1 MEDTRQRKK
10 QVYKMKKLVLKT
22 IRYCSLDNDD
32 DLMNVVPS
40 EILSLSVDNPDNF
53 YRIMKRLAETRKE
66 KEEELARLIGLNENW
81 QKRIMDRRKFT
92 AVLKR
97 KEKHPSPEVE
107 RKKREICFMSALIY
121 ACVNFLANQEN
132 NL

>member
-1 MEDTRQRKK
+1 
-10 QVYKMKKLVLKT
+10 MKKLVLKT

-32 DLMNVVPS
+32 DLMNIVPS